1 MPMDLYRDGDHYVLT
16 ADLPGIDP
24 GSVDIDVDG
33 QLLTIRAERT
43 LAGGEGV
50 KWITRER
57 EAASFLR
64 QLNLGQ
70 GIDTERIAA
79 NYSNGVLNVTIPV
92 SEKAKPRKIE
102 VATEGDSPVI
112 QAHESSEHR
121 SRSSSNRRRARSNA
135 PALPVR
141 GVRRLLVSPDPPA
154 ASSRRPAF
162 RGLRPALRGPT

>member
-1 MPMDLYRDGDHYVLT
+1 MATYDPFREFDRFAAGLLDTRRGPRRMPMDLYRDGDHYVLT

-43 LAGGEGV
+43 LTSGEGV

-57 EAASFLR
+57 EGASFLR

-70 GIDTERIAA
+70 GIDTERISAG
-79 NYSNGVLNVTIPV
+79 YSNGVLSVTIPV

-102 VATEGDSPVI
+102 VQSDAAPAVVR
-112 QAHESSEHR
+112 AHETSD
-121 SRSSSNRRRARSNA
+121 
-135 PALPVR
+135 
-141 GVRRLLVSPDPPA
+141 DPQPIEQ
-154 ASSRRPAF
+154 
-162 RGLRPALRGPT
+162 

>member
-43 LAGGEGV
+43 LAAGDGV

-70 GIDTERIAA
+70 GIDTDRISA
-79 NYSNGVLNVTIPV
+79 NYNNGVLSVTIPV
-92 SEKAKPRKIE
+92 SERAKPRKIA
-102 VATEGDSPVI
+102 VSTDADGSVLT
-112 QAHESSEHR
+112 AHESG
-121 SRSSSNRRRARSNA
+121 A
-135 PALPVR
+135 
-141 GVRRLLVSPDPPA
+141 D
-154 ASSRRPAF
+154 AS
-162 RGLRPALRGPT
+162 GPQLIEQ